1 MLISQPLLELFLQAV
16 ELGSPDLPPAGSGQ
30 RLFRFI
36 ESFEFQEHIE
46 VAHPVLGNGRVGFQ
60 GLFKERDSFG
70 ELTKLY
76 GEHAKVVVGIRVLGL
91 CGQNRPVQLFGFLEL
106 AGFVSLDALLEGFGN
121 GEFHGRLPVGWGL
134 DRMVDCEFLHLA
146 AACARI
152 QAVCSKNPLIRPKG
166 HLLPHGE
173 GKIPS

>member
-16 ELGSPDLPPAGSGQ
+16 ELGSPDLPPVGSGQ
-30 RLFRFI
+30 RLLGCV
-36 ESFEFQEHIE
+36 ESSEFQQHIE

-76 GEHAKVVVGIRVLGL
+76 GEYSKVVVGVSVLGL

-106 AGFVSLDALLEGFGN
+106 AGFVSLDALLQGFGN
-121 GEFHGRLPVGWGL
+121 GEFHERVPVGWGL
-134 DRMVDCEFLHLA
+134 DRKVDCEFLHLA
-146 AACARI
+146 
-152 QAVCSKNPLIRPKG
+152 VG
-166 HLLPHGE
+166 
-173 GKIPS
+173 